1 MTPWII
7 GKAIVLLGFLLYF
20 EKIGQPRGRLAVK
33 SILSLLFVVTVFLQ
47 PNAQTLFGRLLAAGL
62 VLCLWGDVFLALP
75 GLKWFRAGLVAFLL
89 GHLLYV
95 AAFTRLAPGADWI
108 SFGALV
114 ILAASGGAYLW
125 LRPHLGEMHIPV
137 AAYILVITVM
147 LFGALA
153 VYRQTGLAFSG
164 KTMIFLGATLFYLS
178 DLFVARDQFVKKEFS
193 NRLIGLPL
201 YYGGQFLLAFS
212 PAYLMNN

>member
-1 MTPWII
+1 MAPWII

-20 EKIGQPRGRLAVK
+20 EKIGQPRGRIVVK

-47 PNAQTLFGRLLAAGL
+47 PDAQKAYARWLAAGL
-62 VLCLWGDVFLALP
+62 ILCFWGDVFLALP
-75 GLKWFRAGLVAFLL
+75 GMKWFRAGLVAFLM

-95 AAFTRLAPGADWI
+95 AAFTRLAPGSSWL
-108 SFGALV
+108 SFGSLI
-114 ILAASGGAYLW
+114 ILAASTGVYLW
-125 LRPHLGEMHIPV
+125 LRPNLGDMHTPV
-137 AAYILVITVM
+137 FAYIVVITVM

-153 VYRQTGLAFSG
+153 VYRQVGLAFSG
-164 KTMIFLGATLFYLS
+164 RAVIFLGAALFYLS
-178 DLFVARDQFVKKEFS
+178 DLFVARDQFVKKNFV

-212 PAYLMNN
+212 PAFLINN